1 MQENSSSKKKCKY
14 KTLWCASVCVFGKEK
29 RCLEDTLGFSLVDGL
44 VRQVGVLHCDGMRE
58 LIEHALLER
67 LQTLVVMT
75 TAHKLL
81 ILYNT
86 HTYTHILVNTDTKWT
101 SEILTVTSVML
112 QDVKMTHTRRKKGN
126 FLP

>member
-1 MQENSSSKKKCKY
+1 MQENSSSKKKKG
-14 KTLWCASVCVFGKEK
+14 ASIRLSGVQVCVFGKEK

-44 VRQVGVLHCDGMRE
+44 VRLVGVLHCDGMRE

-86 HTYTHILVNTDTKWT
+86 HTHRHTFWL
-101 SEILTVTSVML
+101 ILTPSGL
-112 QDVKMTHTRRKKGN
+112 QRY
-126 FLP
+126 